1 MTLGNPLEALVVI
14 GVASACVLDAVDVA
28 VVMYHLVKQRC
39 ADVFN
44 GPCERTGS
52 DVDLIAAAGDGY
64 PSIISHREVPICSWG
79 GLNSDGGS

>member
-28 VVMYHLVKQRC
+28 VVMHHLVKQRC

-44 GPCERTGS
+44 GSCERTGS
-52 DVDLIAAAGDGY
+52 DVDFIAAAGDRN
-64 PSIISHREVPICSWG
+64 PSVVSHREVPIRSWG
-79 GLNSDGGS
+79 GLDGDGRS